1 MIASI
6 SDRAPQGYH
15 PVNSTLD
22 EGVQAFKKKQLLV
35 CYEAAQGAKEAVAD
49 IVLLSKK
56 THKKEEIP
64 EGFKQLP

>member
-1 MIASI
+1 MIAST
-6 SDRAPQGYH
+6 SDRPQKGYN
-15 PVNSTLD
+15 PVNNTLD
-22 EGVQAFKKKQLLV
+22 DGMQAFKKKQLLV
-35 CYEAAQGAKEAVAD
+35 RYEAAQEATEAVAE